1 MKKIPLTI
9 IILLLLTMF
18 VGTASAAPLSDT
30 VIKSGETID
39 NDVTVLDGDL
49 EIEEGATVNG
59 DVAVFSGNL
68 VIAGTV
74 RGDVVVF
81 SGDLEA
87 AETAVIR
94 GDCVVLSGEI
104 QDDTARG
111 LNCTSVQGLKVPE
124 FIPPIV
130 DFSVNGPNAAVRQ
143 SSPIGHFL
151 GQLAY
156 TIARSV
162 IMGLLALFAAILAP
176 TQLRQIEQ
184 TMTKQPFASGV
195 IGTLTSISV
204 PFIIVV
210 LALLSGVLVLACGLG
225 LLGLPVVFALSVA
238 FALAALLGWI
248 AAGHLLGEKVSRMTN
263 LQSVSMPA
271 VAAIGTAVM
280 TFVIG
285 LLGIVSFG
293 FLEMAL
299 TGLVGLVG
307 MGAVALTLFGTRP
320 YPPRLA
326 HSANKIAVDADK
338 ETAVLDT
345 LPKDDLN

>member
-1 MKKIPLTI
+1 MKKLSLTI
-9 IILLLLTMF
+9 LILLLLTMF

-59 DVAVFSGNL
+59 DVAVFSGDL

-74 RGDVVVF
+74 RGDVVIF

-111 LNCTSVQGLKVPE
+111 LNCTSVQGLNVPE
-124 FIPPIV
+124 FIPPIIN
-130 DFSVNGPNAAVRQ
+130 FNGPDATVRQ

-156 TIARSV
+156 TIGRSL

-225 LLGLPVVFALSVA
+225 LLGLPVVFALSIA

-248 AAGHLLGEKVSRMTN
+248 AVGHFFGEKVSNMLN
-263 LQSVSMPA
+263 LQSLSMPA
-271 VAAIGTAVM
+271 AAALGTAVM

-293 FLEMAL
+293 FLETAL

-320 YPPRLA
+320 YPRLA
-326 HSANKIAVDADK
+326 HTANKLTVDADK
-338 ETAVLDT
+338 ETAVLST
-345 LPKDDLN
+345 LPEDDLD